1 MMSMK
6 RGGGWTVVII
16 IILLHLHLHFHF
28 HSEQFSNMMLSI
40 RARAYGTS

>member
-16 IILLHLHLHFHF
+16 IIILHLHF